1 MLVIL
6 YAFMYVF
13 VPAIL
18 LGIIG
23 GWTFL
28 VYAVWLFGTYYAMKT
43 SCEEREHMPMMEHT
57 EAMGHMTFI
66 AIFNHLRTIIFY
78 DHTNNFRIN
87 NRRLFNMETWG

>member
-1 MLVIL
+1 MLVIVYGL
-6 YAFMYVF
+6 MYVL

-18 LGIIG
+18 LGTIG

-66 AIFNHLRTIIFY
+66 AFPTVFSALAFLIIY
-78 DHTNNFRIN
+78 A
-87 NRRLFNMETWG
+87 L

>member
-1 MLVIL
+1 MLVIV
-6 YAFMYVF
+6 YALMYVL

-57 EAMGHMTFI
+57 EAMGHMMFI
-66 AIFNHLRTIIFY
+66 AIPTILSAFVFLIIY
-78 DHTNNFRIN
+78 ALN
-87 NRRLFNMETWG
+87 LL

>member
-1 MLVIL
+1 MLVIV
-6 YAFMYVF
+6 YALMYVL
-13 VPAIL
+13 VPVIL
-18 LGIIG
+18 LEIIG

-66 AIFNHLRTIIFY
+66 AIPTILSAFVFLIIY
-78 DHTNNFRIN
+78 A
-87 NRRLFNMETWG
+87 L

>member
-1 MLVIL
+1 MLVIVYGL
-6 YAFMYVF
+6 MYV
-13 VPAIL
+13 VLPAIL
-18 LGIIG
+18 FGIIG

-66 AIFNHLRTIIFY
+66 AIPTILSAFVFLIIY
-78 DHTNNFRIN
+78 A
-87 NRRLFNMETWG
+87 L